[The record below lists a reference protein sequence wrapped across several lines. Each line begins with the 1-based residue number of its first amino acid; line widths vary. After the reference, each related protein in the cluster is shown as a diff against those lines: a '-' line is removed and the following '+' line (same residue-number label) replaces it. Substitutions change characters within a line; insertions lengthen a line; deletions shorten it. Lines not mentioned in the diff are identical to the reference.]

1 MKTKH
6 YLLILTL
13 LALAAA
19 SSACTGNRMV
29 ASGWA
34 GVTADEDTAYL
45 AFNNH
50 IIAIDLANGN
60 QRWQY
65 PVEPDTKITFYAAP
79 ALTDDGQLI
88 VGGYD
93 SVIYSLNPAN
103 GQLNWTFDDAQGRY
117 IGGPLV
123 TENGIYAPSSDKNL
137 YALNF
142 SGSPIWNEPFQTGE
156 PLWAQPSTAPEC
168 NCVYLASMDHTVYA
182 IDAQSGNELW
192 RTVDLGGAIVSPP
205 AISADHVLYIGTFAN
220 QLVALNADTGR
231 ELWRFDAQDWVWA
244 SPALDGDT
252 LYFGDLSGT
261 FYSLNRNK
269 GQVNWKIQPDGS
281 IVGTPLVTEDGI
293 YFTTEEG
300 SLVSV
305 TPTGAIRWN
314 QSFDE
319 SLHAGPVAAGDL
331 ILVASSQPE
340 KLLVA
345 LDSNGAQKWS
355 FGIEK

>member
-6 YLLILTL
+6 YLLIFIL

-50 IIAIDLANGN
+50 VIAIDLDNGN

-65 PVEPDTKITFYAAP
+65 PAEPDTKVTFYAAP
-79 ALTDDGQLI
+79 VLTGDGQII

-93 SVIYSLNPAN
+93 NVLYSLNPAN
-103 GQLNWTFDDAQGRY
+103 GQVNWTFKEAQGRY
-117 IGGPLV
+117 IGSPLV
-123 TENGIYAPSSDKNL
+123 TETGIYAPSTDKKL
-137 YALNF
+137 YALDF
-142 SGSPIWNEPFQTGE
+142 SGSPIWNEPFQTDE
-156 PLWAQPSTAPEC
+156 PLWARPSTDSEC
-168 NCVYLASMDHTVYA
+168 DCVYLASMDHLVYA
-182 IDAQSGNELW
+182 IDAQSGDELW
-192 RTVDLGGAIVSPP
+192 RTADLGGAIVSTPI
-205 AISADHVLYIGTFAN
+205 ISADHVLYIGTFAN
-220 QLVALNADTGR
+220 QLVALNADTGG
-231 ELWRFDAQDWVWA
+231 ELWRFATQDWVWA

-252 LYFGDLSGT
+252 LYFGDLSGK
-261 FYSLNRNK
+261 FYAVDRNN
-269 GQVNWKIQPDGS
+269 GQVNWQIQPDGS
-281 IVGTPLVTEDGI
+281 IVGMPLVTEDGI

-300 SLVSV
+300 SLISV
-305 TPTGAIRWN
+305 TTDGAIRWN

-340 KLLVA
+340 NLLIA
-345 LDSNGAQKWS
+345 IDANGVQKWS
-355 FGIEK
+355 FGLEK